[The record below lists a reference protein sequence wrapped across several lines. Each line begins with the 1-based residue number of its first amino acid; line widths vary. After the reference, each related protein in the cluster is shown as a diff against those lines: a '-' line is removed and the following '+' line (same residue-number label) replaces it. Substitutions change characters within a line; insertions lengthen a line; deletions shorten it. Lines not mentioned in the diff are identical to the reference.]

1 MIFKKIKQKIDTVI
15 NQYIK
20 ARIKFY
26 KMQVAY
32 PEYLKGNDNVIGV
45 IGEYYAMLY
54 LESQGRTPIKVDH
67 RSQKGYD
74 LYCEKR
80 KISVKVIT
88 AENKGQK
95 TGKIKNEWDELVLI
109 ILDENYKPKK
119 IGHLMS
125 KDYKKAR
132 IDNPQLSKEPYAKT
146 SMLGK
151 KGVIGIY
158 GKVIDILPNEF
169 LRGVL

>member
-1 MIFKKIKQKIDTVI
+1 MIAKKLKQEIDTVI

-26 KMQVAY
+26 QMQETH
-32 PEYLKGNDNVIGV
+32 PNYLKGNDNVIGV

-54 LESQGRTPIKVDH
+54 LEFQGRNPVKVEN
-67 RSQKGYD
+67 RNQKGYD
-74 LYCEKR
+74 LYCEKK

-95 TGKIKNEWDELVLI
+95 TGKIKDEWDELVLI
-109 ILDENYKPKK
+109 ILNENYKPKK
-119 IGHLMS
+119 IGCLMR

-132 IDNPQLSKEPYAKT
+132 IDNPKLSKEPYAKA

-158 GKVIDILPNEF
+158 GKVINQMPSALK
-169 LRGVL
+169 